1 VTTREAALVPDVPSS
16 RDHVLEVVVPV
27 YNEEEHLDGSIRR
40 LRSYLDRGFPIPT
53 LVTIADNA
61 STDRTMAV
69 ATGLAD
75 ALPGVRVVHLEKK
88 GRGHALRSVWS
99 GSRAEVV
106 SYMDVD
112 LSTDLDALFPLIAP
126 LVSGHSDLA
135 VGSRLARGARVIR
148 GAKRDLISRCYN
160 LLLRVVLGNR
170 VSDAQCG
177 FKAMRMD
184 VAKALLPL
192 IEDQGWFF
200 DTELLVLAGRN
211 GLRIHEVPVD
221 WTDDPDSRVDL
232 RRTAIDDL
240 KGVWRMFRHLARGRG
255 LVDALPAREPR
266 EDAEELIRFAG
277 VGVVSTLAYLVLF
290 TLFRGP
296 IGALA
301 ANVVALGLCTGA
313 NLAANGRFTFAAR
326 RPVGHRAVAVGGLTL
341 LATSVV
347 ATSAALVVVH
357 ELGFSTLSAEAIGLV
372 VGNCLAA
379 GARLAILRS
388 WIFRSSVQRETDSPS
403 IPRGAAA

>member
-1 VTTREAALVPDVPSS
+1 VTTREVALVPDVPES

-27 YNEEEHLDGSIRR
+27 YNEEEHLDSSIRR
-40 LRSYLDRGFPIPT
+40 LRSYLDHGFPIPS

-61 STDRTMAV
+61 STDGTFAV
-69 ATGLAD
+69 AKGLAD
-75 ALPGVRVVHLEKK
+75 ALPGVRVVHLDRK

-99 GSRAEVV
+99 GSSAEVV

-148 GAKRDLISRCYN
+148 GAKRDVISRCYN

-170 VSDAQCG
+170 ISDAQCG
-177 FKAMRMD
+177 FKAVRMD
-184 VAKALLPL
+184 VAKSLLPL

-200 DTELLVLAGRN
+200 DTELLILAGRN

-232 RRTAIDDL
+232 KRTAIDDL

-255 LVDALPAREPR
+255 LVEALPARQPR
-266 EDAEELIRFAG
+266 QDPEELIRFAG
-277 VGVVSTLAYLVLF
+277 VGVASTLAYLVLF
-290 TLFRGP
+290 ALFRGLL
-296 IGALA
+296 GALT

-341 LATSVV
+341 LATSVA
-347 ATSAALVVVH
+347 ATTAALVVVH
-357 ELGFSTLSAEAIGLV
+357 ELGFSSLASEAIGLV
-372 VGNCLAA
+372 VANCVAA
-379 GARLAILRS
+379 GVRLAILRS
-388 WIFRSSVQRETDSPS
+388 WIFRSSVHRDSNQPS
-403 IPRGAAA
+403 VARGAAA